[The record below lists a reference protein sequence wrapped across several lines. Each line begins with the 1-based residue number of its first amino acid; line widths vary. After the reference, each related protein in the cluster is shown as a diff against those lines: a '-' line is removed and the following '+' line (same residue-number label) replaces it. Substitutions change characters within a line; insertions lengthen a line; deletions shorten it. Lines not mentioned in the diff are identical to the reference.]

1 MSKQPWLSVIIPT
14 YNGSKYLAA
23 ALNSVFVQH
32 EQGVE
37 CVVVDDG
44 STDGTLSIVES
55 FCDRLEIKLIT
66 KARAGNWVV
75 NTNYA
80 LKEATGEYACFLHQ
94 DDLWLDGRLDR
105 LKKAITAYPQASL
118 YLHDSVFI
126 DAEGKPLGLWRC
138 PLANKRG
145 VVAAEQMIAKLLVQN
160 FVAIPAPVFK
170 RAAALQIAGLN
181 DQLWYTADW
190 DFWLKLAAL
199 GDTCY
204 IPQPLAAFRV
214 HGDSQ
219 TIRRSSS
226 VAEFRQQMRSVVDKH
241 LALRA
246 NKEVSKVAFF
256 STEVNTTLAAL
267 VHGESPNL
275 LKLSWDFA
283 LLGPTGWWRYWQDSR
298 IQERIS
304 ARLKAKLQKPNPSP
318 SH

>member
-14 YNGSKYLAA
+14 YNGSKYLTA
-23 ALNSVFVQH
+23 ALNSVVVQ
-32 EQGVE
+32 QDDRLE
-37 CVVVDDG
+37 CVVIDDG
-44 STDGTLSIVES
+44 STDNTLTIVES
-55 FCDRLEIKLIT
+55 FQNQLNIKLIT
-66 KARAGNWVV
+66 KARAGNWVS

-80 LKEATGEYACFLHQ
+80 LAEAGGEYACFLHQ
-94 DDLWLDGRLDR
+94 DDLWLEGRLEQI
-105 LKKAITAYPQASL
+105 KKAIAAYPQASL

-126 DAEGKPLGLWRC
+126 DEQSRPLGIWSC
-138 PLANKRG
+138 PLANKRRIIS
-145 VVAAEQMIAKLLVQN
+145 AEEMIQKLLIQN

-170 RAAALQIAGLN
+170 RSAAIEIGGLN

-199 GDTCY
+199 GNTCY
-204 IPQPLAAFRV
+204 VPKPLAAFRV

-241 LALRA
+241 ALKSNR
-246 NKEVSKVAFF
+246 EVNRVALF
-256 STEVNTTLAAL
+256 STEVNTTLAAM
-267 VHGESPNL
+267 VHGESTNL
-275 LKLSWDFA
+275 VKLALEFV

-304 ARLKAKLQKPNPSP
+304 ARLKAKLQTQG
-318 SH
+318 

>member
-14 YNGSKYLAA
+14 YNGSKYLTA
-23 ALNSVFVQH
+23 ALNSVVVQ
-32 EQGVE
+32 QDDRLE
-37 CVVVDDG
+37 CVVIDDG
-44 STDGTLSIVES
+44 STDNTLAIVES
-55 FCDRLEIKLIT
+55 FQNRLNIKLIT
-66 KARAGNWVV
+66 KARAGNWVS

-80 LKEATGEYACFLHQ
+80 LAEAEGEYACFLHQ
-94 DDLWLDGRLDR
+94 DDLWLEGRLEQI
-105 LKKAITAYPQASL
+105 KKAIAAYPQASL

-126 DAEGKPLGLWRC
+126 DEQGRPLGIWSC
-138 PLANKRG
+138 PLANKRRIIS
-145 VVAAEQMIAKLLVQN
+145 AEEMIQKLLIQN

-170 RAAALQIAGLN
+170 RSAAIEIGGLN

-199 GDTCY
+199 GNTCY
-204 IPQPLAAFRV
+204 IPKPLAAFRV

-241 LALRA
+241 ALKSNR
-246 NKEVSKVAFF
+246 EVNRVALF
-256 STEVNTTLAAL
+256 STEVNTTLAAM
-267 VHGESPNL
+267 VHGESTNL
-275 LKLSWDFA
+275 VKLALEFV

-304 ARLKAKLQKPNPSP
+304 ARLKAKLQTQG
-318 SH
+318 